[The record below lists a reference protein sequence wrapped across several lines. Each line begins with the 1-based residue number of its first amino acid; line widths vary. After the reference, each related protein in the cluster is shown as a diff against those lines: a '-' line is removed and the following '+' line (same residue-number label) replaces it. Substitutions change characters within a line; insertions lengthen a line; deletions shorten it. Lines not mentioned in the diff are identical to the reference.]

1 MKLTDRVHRTL
12 TEALAHFT
20 QDTIQKALIIV
31 DPNKFRERR

>member
-1 MKLTDRVHRTL
+1 MKLTDSVHRTL